1 MKNKKKTWQCV
12 KTLYPFCSHQNSWD
26 LWMFIPLKMVCIGI
40 DPYPHKTHQT
50 HRYLVGPSPGHR
62 HRGALG
68 SKPCTEDTLAVT
80 LSTAKMTSMKA
91 SVNTTRKSGV
101 TFCGFFPSK
110 KKPEIFPMVT
120 WPVDFSHRKCPI
132 CFSKNPHQNSGKNMK
147 KRTFFVIVCYPRDD
161 DLWCSMIFPGN
172 IQIWHIWMLI
182 WLCSTFSDCLW
193 GKTSIIGSG
202 KRVKTCGG
210 ARKLINKL
218 SYGSVLKYCSLSRNV
233 TNMSMKPT
241 LETGTMMCFLQ
252 IAAVL
257 VVWPEFMSHHNI
269 SGVPQSFK
277 FPKSSQY
284 TTLNG

>member
-1 MKNKKKTWQCV
+1 MHRGHLGRDAVDCEDDVDEGQRQHHQEEWGDLLWIFPIEKKTRDF
-12 KTLYPFCSHQNSWD
+12 PHGD
-26 LWMFIPLKMVCIGI
+26 L
-40 DPYPHKTHQT
+40 T
-50 HRYLVGPSPGHR
+50 
-62 HRGALG
+62 
-68 SKPCTEDTLAVT
+68 
-80 LSTAKMTSMKA
+80 
-91 SVNTTRKSGV
+91 
-101 TFCGFFPSK
+101 CGFFPIENVRFVFRK
-110 KKPEIFPMVT
+110 IPIRIVEKT
-120 WPVDFSHRKCPI
+120 W
-132 CFSKNPHQNSGKNMK
+132 KNE
-147 KRTFFVIVCYPRDD
+147 RFFVIVCYPRDD

-218 SYGSVLKYCSLSRNV
+218 SYGSVLKYCSPSRNV

-284 TTLNG
+284 MTLNG